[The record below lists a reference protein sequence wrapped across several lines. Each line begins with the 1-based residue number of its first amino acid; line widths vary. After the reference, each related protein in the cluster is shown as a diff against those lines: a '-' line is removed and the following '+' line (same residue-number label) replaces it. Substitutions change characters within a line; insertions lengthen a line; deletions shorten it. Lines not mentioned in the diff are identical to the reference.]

1 MKYSICF
8 LQIIVVL
15 IYDTFFRPT
24 SFCSK
29 LQKHTHDPKPNMESV
44 CFFSCFSLVWKKKNR
59 QKKRTDSNNQPLF
72 LLQTGLQSDGVK
84 LSISFSFPKTSLK
97 KKNPLQFQQP
107 PTSNKHSGSNRR
119 FLWDLEIQKPWKQ
132 TFLVRPPCVEFSS
145 TRGKKTHVGSGRGP
159 YTTSTLTCSNRTQQ
173 SGVRGTELQ

>member
-1 MKYSICF
+1 MTHFSVRPRFAQSCRNTRTTPNQTWNLY
-8 LQIIVVL
+8 V
-15 IYDTFFRPT
+15 FFPASP
-24 SFCSK
+24 SF
-29 LQKHTHDPKPNMESV
+29 E
-44 CFFSCFSLVWKKKNR
+44 KKNR

-97 KKNPLQFQQP
+97 KKKPLQFQQP

>member
-1 MKYSICF
+1 MFFF
-8 LQIIVVL
+8 LL
-15 IYDTFFRPT
+15 LPR
-24 SFCSK
+24 
-29 LQKHTHDPKPNMESV
+29 L
-44 CFFSCFSLVWKKKNR
+44 KKKNR

-97 KKNPLQFQQP
+97 KKSHYSFNNHRLQ
-107 PTSNKHSGSNRR
+107 TNTVA
-119 FLWDLEIQKPWKQ
+119 Q
-132 TFLVRPPCVEFSS
+132 TEGFCETLRYKSPESRHFWSVEFSS